1 MEKPYRPCVVA
12 VLTKD
17 YKEFLVGER
26 QNIPGAWQFP
36 QGGIEDGESP
46 EVAVIR
52 ELGEETGT
60 SDAVIERVSA
70 EWISY
75 DFPDSF
81 THSIT
86 QKFKGQR
93 QKWFLLKLANGAK
106 PDLDLSD
113 GEFRGIDWRPLK
125 VIIADVVDWK
135 QECYREGLRALEL
148 EV

>member
-12 VLTKD
+12 VLTRNYRD
-17 YKEFLVGER
+17 FLVGER

-60 SDAVIERVSA
+60 SDAIIERVSSD
-70 EWISY
+70 WIAY

-81 THSIT
+81 THPISE
-86 QKFKGQR
+86 KYKGQR
-93 QKWFLLKLANGAK
+93 QKWFLLKLNDDAK
-106 PDLDLSD
+106 PDLAKSD
-113 GEFRGIDWRPLK
+113 GEFRDIAWQPLK
-125 VIIADVVDWK
+125 EICSMVIDWK
-135 QECYREGLRALEL
+135 QECYLKGLKALEL